1 MQQVFFLFFIF
12 LFSGLSAQ
20 NKVILYFDS
29 DEYTLNSK
37 SKNEFNNWLL
47 SANTKEIIKIEGY
60 CDRTASSAY
69 NKILGSKRAKSVE
82 DILVQNKIPRLSTC
96 AVFSF
101 GEDFKRSQIHA
112 RNRKVVV
119 YYQNLTSSIFKS
131 QKQMDTIFKEKEVV
145 VDKEHK
151 TITLVEIPLAAKIKA
166 SKVGDLIPIQN
177 LNFKFNSEIV
187 VENSAAILTELGE
200 IMRSQ
205 SNLKI
210 EIHGHICCNPDPNDV
225 KLSNRR
231 AKSVHDY
238 LIKSGI
244 QQSKLSYKGFGSN
257 KPLFILPEKNEKE
270 RAANRRVEIL
280 IVQK

>member
-1 MQQVFFLFFIF
+1 MRLVFFLFLIF

-20 NKVILYFDS
+20 NKVTLYFDS
-29 DEYTLNSK
+29 DQDTLNSK
-37 SKNEFNNWLL
+37 LKNEFHNWLL

-60 CDRTASSAY
+60 CDPTASSAY
-69 NKILGSKRAKSVE
+69 NMTLGYKRAKRVKN
-82 DILVQNKIPRLSTC
+82 ILVQNKISMLSTC
-96 AVFSF
+96 TPFSF
-101 GEDFKRSQIHA
+101 GEDFKKSQIHA

-119 YYQNLTSSIFKS
+119 YYQNKISTFEES
-131 QKQMDTIFKEKEVV
+131 QKQVDTIFNEKEVIFGTEQKIV
-145 VDKEHK
+145 LEVK
-151 TITLVEIPLAAKIKA
+151 IPLAAQIKA
-166 SKVGDLIPIQN
+166 SKAGDFIPIQN

-187 VENSAAILTELGE
+187 VENSAAILTELVE

-205 SNLKI
+205 PNLSI

-238 LIKSGI
+238 LIKNGI
-244 QQSKLSYKGFGSN
+244 QQRRLAYKGFGSN
-257 KPLFILPEKNEKE
+257 KPIFMLPEKNEIQ

-280 IVQK
+280 ILQK